1 MDPPATSQPQVRLQM
16 DPEEVQHIDK
26 KPRLGFAT
34 EENDAIHEY
43 DDHDPESS
51 KEAMEG
57 LTSVFD
63 QSRVKRSRPQKKLTK
78 KMKNMVIEPYSAQD
92 VIFRDVISL
101 LGQEAVDKA
110 IQEGKDW
117 ESPFQFREEV
127 ELTASILSST
137 GESLAIAPAPYPPWV
152 VLIPFALPGETV
164 RVRIHRNCKMYS
176 HAELLEMITPNTE
189 MRDDS
194 LIRCKYFGQC
204 AGCQYQMLSYETQ
217 LDLKQEV
224 LVKAYQNFSDL
235 PQELIPAISPTMGSP
250 LQYSY
255 RTKLTPHFD
264 RLPKAKMAD
273 TVLDGSRPDWFK
285 IGFNGSGTRSVIDIE
300 ECPIAAPAIN
310 EGFGPLR
317 ERIYKRLYTYKQ
329 GVSLV
334 LRESLPTGTRP
345 RSHSPSFGLRP
356 QIPMGRLE
364 VAETTSDTE
373 KKVCVTDQRATVR
386 ERVGDT
392 IFEYPASAF
401 FQNNNSIL
409 VPFTSYIRD
418 MILPEGTSPQSKVT
432 HLVDAY
438 CGNGLFA
445 LTLAS
450 SFKRVAGI
458 ELDVSAIQ
466 WANRN
471 AQMNKVSEDKV
482 SFLAGHA
489 ANIFETVQDFPRDK
503 TAVIID
509 PPRRGS
515 DEKFIE
521 QLILFGSQT
530 VVYVSCNAHTQ
541 ARDIGMIIK
550 QSEALKRGNK
560 YVLDSVRGFD
570 LFPQTAHV
578 ESIAVLRLVPS

>member
-16 DPEEVQHIDK
+16 DDHEEVQHIDK

-63 QSRVKRSRPQKKLTK
+63 QSRSKRSRPQKKLTK
-78 KMKNMVIEPYSAQD
+78 KMKSMVIEPYSAQD
-92 VIFRDVISL
+92 VIFRDVVSL

-137 GESLAIAPAPYPPWV
+137 
-152 VLIPFALPGETV
+152 
-164 RVRIHRNCKMYS
+164 
-176 HAELLEMITPNTE
+176 E

-204 AGCQYQMLSYETQ
+204 AGCQYQMLPYQTQ
-217 LDLKQEV
+217 LGLKQEV

-235 PQELIPAISPTMGSP
+235 PQELIPAISPTMSSP
-250 LQYSY
+250 LQYGY

-285 IGFNGSGTRSVIDIE
+285 IGFNGSGTRTVIDIE
-300 ECPIAAPAIN
+300 
-310 EGFGPLR
+310 R
-317 ERIYKRLYTYKQ
+317 RRRLYTYKQ
-329 GVSLV
+329 GVSLL

-345 RSHSPSFGLRP
+345 HSHSPSFGLRP
-356 QIPMGRLE
+356 SSPMGTFTRLE
-364 VAETTSDTE
+364 VAETTSDPE
-373 KKVCVTDQRATVR
+373 KKVCVTDQRATVL

-392 IFEYPASAF
+392 VFEYPASAF

-418 MILPEGTSPQSKVT
+418 MILPEGTPPQSKVT

-450 SFKRVAGI
+450 SFQRVAGI

-471 AQMNKVSEDKV
+471 AQVNKVSEDKV
-482 SFLAGHA
+482 SFIAGHA

-509 PPRRGS
+509 PPRKGS
-515 DEKFIE
+515 DERFIE

-530 VVYVSCNAHTQ
+530 VVYVSCNVHTQ

-550 QSEALKRGNK
+550 QSEDLKRGNK